1 MRIMPSG
8 NGAFDW
14 LPKDGLTKVASTGEA
29 VEEQDELLEAAKK
42 VVAEFDS
49 VEFETENF
57 EVSDEVSDGEEC
69 PEVCEDDADVVDC
82 LETAKDAIEGAI
94 DCLEGGASDDEE
106 VELEINIE
114 DEVVEGGIGC
124 LANDDEETVDGDDEE
139 ETVEAS
145 EEDEEEDEISVEA
158 STDGWVKVSSISP
171 KNRKKVYD
179 YWSKNLG
186 YPKDFVKL
194 MVKDYEK

>member
-14 LPKDGLTKVASTGEA
+14 LPTDGLTKVASTGEA
-29 VEEQDELLEAAKK
+29 VEEQDELLKAAKK
-42 VVAEFDS
+42 VVAEFDA
-49 VEFETENF
+49 VEFETENL
-57 EVSDEVSDGEEC
+57 EVSDGEEF
-69 PEVCEDDADVVDC
+69 PEVCEDEGDVVDC
-82 LETAKDAIEGAI
+82 LENAKDAIEVAI

-106 VELEINIE
+106 VELELEIEDEVVEDEDIEVEIEDE

-124 LANDDEETVDGDDEE
+124 MSADDEE
-139 ETVEAS
+139 EEA
-145 EEDEEEDEISVEA
+145 ELSVEA
-158 STDGWVKVSSISP
+158 STDGWVKISSISP

-179 YWSKNLG
+179 YWSKQLN

>member
-14 LPKDGLTKVASTGEA
+14 LPTDGLTKVASTGEA
-29 VEEQDELLEAAKK
+29 VEGQDELLEAAKK
-42 VVAEFDS
+42 VVAEFDA
-49 VEFETENF
+49 VEFETENL
-57 EVSDEVSDGEEC
+57 EVSDGEEC
-69 PEVCEDDADVVDC
+69 PEVCEDEGDVVDC

-94 DCLEGGASDDEE
+94 DCLEGGASDDE
-106 VELEINIE
+106 VELELEIEDEVVEDIDIEIEDEDE

-124 LANDDEETVDGDDEE
+124 MSADDEE
-139 ETVEAS
+139 EEA
-145 EEDEEEDEISVEA
+145 ELSVEA
-158 STDGWVKVSSISP
+158 STDGWVKISSISP

-179 YWSKNLG
+179 YWSKQLN